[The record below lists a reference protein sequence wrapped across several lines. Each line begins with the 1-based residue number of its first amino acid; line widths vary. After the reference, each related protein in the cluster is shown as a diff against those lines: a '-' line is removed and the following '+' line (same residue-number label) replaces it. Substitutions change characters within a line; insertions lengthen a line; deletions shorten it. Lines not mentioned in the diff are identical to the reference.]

1 MPYVCFRESGKQ
13 SHAALDILLEGR
25 FLIGSRDTTKENLQ
39 GCPGQCFMGLKNM
52 EEKEGMW
59 RNWAN
64 FLEVVL
70 CS

>member
-1 MPYVCFRESGKQ
+1 MPYVCFRKSGKQ

-39 GCPGQCFMGLKNM
+39 ECPGQCFMGLRNM
-52 EEKEGMW
+52 EEKKGMW

-64 FLEVVL
+64 FLGGSSV
-70 CS
+70 